1 MRDLKE
7 AEVKALASVA
17 GVNVSE
23 EDLPVLTIR
32 LNGIIEIFQ
41 LLEALPLDGV
51 EPIPTLLTQK
61 EGQ

>member
-1 MRDLKE
+1 MREFQESD
-7 AEVKALASVA
+7 VKALTVVA

-32 LNGIIEIFQ
+32 LNGIIEMFQ
-41 LLEALPLDGV
+41 ILESLPIDDM

-61 EGQ
+61 EG